1 MTPHDRILDLMMRQ
15 PARVCV
21 YCASSELAPP
31 KYAEAAGRL
40 GRLLADAGVTIVYGG
55 GALGS
60 MRSLADAALSGGG
73 RVVGVLPRFMYDIE
87 WGHAGLTELI
97 LVADLHERKRLMVD
111 GVDAIVALPGG
122 SGTFEELLEAITW
135 KRLGLYVNPIVIVN
149 QDGFFDPLLEMFR
162 RAVDERFMD
171 QRHLDMWTAVSN
183 PEEVLGAIRTAP
195 PWDESAR
202 NFAAMT

>member
-1 MTPHDRILDLMMRQ
+1 MPSPQRI
-15 PARVCV
+15 CV

-31 KYAEAAGRL
+31 QYAAAAGRL
-40 GRLLADAGVTIVYGG
+40 GKLLAEAGATIVYGG

-60 MRSLADAALSGGG
+60 MKALADEALTAGG
-73 RVVGVLPRFMYDIE
+73 RVIGVLPRFMYDIE
-87 WGHAGLTELI
+87 WGHHGLTELI

-122 SGTFEELLEAITW
+122 SGTFEELMEAITW

-149 QDGFFDPLLEMFR
+149 QDGYFDPLLEMFR
-162 RAVDERFMD
+162 RAVDHRFMD
-171 QRHLDMWTAVSN
+171 ARHLDMWTAVTDVAG
-183 PEEVLGAIRTAP
+183 VLEAIRTAP

-202 NFAAMT
+202 NFAALI